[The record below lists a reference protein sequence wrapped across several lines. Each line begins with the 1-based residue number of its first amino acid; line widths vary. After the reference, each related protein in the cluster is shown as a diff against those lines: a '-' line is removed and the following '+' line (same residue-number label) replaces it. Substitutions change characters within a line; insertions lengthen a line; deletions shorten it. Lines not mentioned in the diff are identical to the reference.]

1 MKTNKIALSLATAGL
16 LVATSVTNAAAEE
29 SGWFLGVKGDIQ
41 NLSNY
46 TKISRDGGGNNDGS
60 NRTSTTTSQQ
70 IGILGGY
77 KKFFS
82 PKLGVRFYGVLD
94 YGRIDRDY
102 DIGVNNTEN
111 SFGFGANVEALFNF
125 VETESWGLGAFA
137 GGGLGY
143 VGSWYDYP
151 SSWANYTRTKHGFD
165 MGVNVG
171 LRVNFGRRHG
181 LEILNRLGFTTSR
194 HKYDYETLPTRTIY
208 SGTTTTQTYIPY
220 SDYSTNSFHQ
230 RIELRYVF
238 SF

>member
-16 LVATSVTNAAAEE
+16 LVAISTNAVAEE
-29 SGWFLGVKGDIQ
+29 SGWFLGVKGDIK
-41 NLSNY
+41 NLIDY
-46 TKISRDGGGNNDGS
+46 TKTNRDGNGRS
-60 NRTSTTTSQQ
+60 NGTYRTTTTTNYQ

-82 PKLGVRFYGVLD
+82 PKFGVRFYGVLD

-102 DIGVNNTEN
+102 DTSYYNNTEN
-111 SFGFGANVEALFNF
+111 SFGLGANVEALFNF

-143 VGSWYDYP
+143 VGSWYDGNYNIF
-151 SSWANYTRTKHGFD
+151 SSVSNGSGGYTTTSLTSYSYTRTKHGFD
-165 MGVNVG
+165 IGVNVG
-171 LRVNFGRRHG
+171 VRVNFGKRHG
-181 LEILNRLGFTTSR
+181 LEALNRLGFNTNR
-194 HKYDYETLPTRTIY
+194 YKYDSI
-208 SGTTTTQTYIPY
+208 Y
-220 SDYSTNSFHQ
+220 SDYSTNSLYQ

>member
-16 LVATSVTNAAAEE
+16 LVAISTNAVAEE
-29 SGWFLGVKGDIQ
+29 SGWFLGVKGDIK
-41 NLSNY
+41 NLTDY
-46 TKISRDGGGNNDGS
+46 TKTNRDGNGRS
-60 NRTSTTTSQQ
+60 NGTYRTTTTTNYQ

-82 PKLGVRFYGVLD
+82 PKFGVRFYGVLD

-102 DIGVNNTEN
+102 DTSYYNNTEN
-111 SFGFGANVEALFNF
+111 SFGLGANVEALFNF

-151 SSWANYTRTKHGFD
+151 NGWVSYKRTKHGFD
-165 MGVNVG
+165 IGVNVG
-171 LRVNFGRRHG
+171 VRVNFGKRHG
-181 LEILNRLGFTTSR
+181 LEVLNRLGFNTSR
-194 HKYDYETLPTRTIY
+194 HKYDYETLPTTYQTTPTIY
-208 SGTTTTQTYIPY
+208 ETTYIPY
-220 SDYSTNSFHQ
+220 SDYSTNSLYQ